1 MGFFRIMFRWFF
13 SMKQDSCERWKDPTK
28 YRGSHKIQKFC
39 LAGTCFLLIIWCVV
53 AKWIHYD
60 PLPTFFLKECL
71 NRLSSANLLTLSLWI
86 LMKPIELIP
95 VVFVLRFFSTFY
107 YEIFQNYRKGERIL
121 QWTLIYTPSWF
132 YQEHFTILALL
143 CICSSLLEKGM
154 AIHSSILAWRIRVDR
169 GDWQAAVHE
178 VAKSRTRLSD

>member
-13 SMKQDSCERWKDPTK
+13 SMKQDSCERWEDPTK

-71 NRLSSANLLTLSLWI
+71 NRLSSANLLTSSLWV

-95 VVFVLRFFSTFY
+95 VVFVLILIADLFVECFTEHQALSKLTFITWLNLYYKQQHCEADAAFSPLNQF
-107 YEIFQNYRKGERIL
+107 RHVVL
-121 QWTLIYTPSWF
+121 W
-132 YQEHFTILALL
+132 
-143 CICSSLLEKGM
+143 LE
-154 AIHSSILAWRIRVDR
+154 
-169 GDWQAAVHE
+169 
-178 VAKSRTRLSD
+178 SRTLMLNASKLTRVLGY